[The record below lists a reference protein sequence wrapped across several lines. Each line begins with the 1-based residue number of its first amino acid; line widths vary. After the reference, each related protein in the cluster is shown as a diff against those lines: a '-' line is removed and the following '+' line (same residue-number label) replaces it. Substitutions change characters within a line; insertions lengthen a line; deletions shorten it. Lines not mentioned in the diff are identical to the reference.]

1 MIVIM
6 TEMRTVKIFK
16 LFKLFKFLPEAVHLD
31 VCHAMIL
38 LPWMSLLGLRNHLP
52 LPLLL
57 DQPGQPLHLLVL
69 GAPLDSVGAGA
80 GVAGHGGQGLLKQV
94 LSFVNFAVHWSES

>member
-1 MIVIM
+1 MVVSTILSLVLFQI
-6 TEMRTVKIFK
+6 
-16 LFKLFKFLPEAVHLD
+16 FKLFKFLPEAVHLD

-38 LPWMSLLGLRNHLP
+38 LPWISLPGLRNHLP

-57 DQPGQPLHLLVL
+57 HQPGQPLHLLVL

-80 GVAGHGGQGLLKQV
+80 GVAGHAGQGLLKQV
-94 LSFVNFAVHWSES
+94 LSFVNAAVHWRES